1 MTTTEDRV
9 QAATA
14 DERYTETLKAIQA
27 LGTKGSGLA
36 MELDE
41 IVGERLGEC
50 RTDGVAEGMGGVVID
65 GNILLP
71 DSSLRG
77 FPVTVSIP
85 AATSKLNPGFD
96 DCRCSW
102 GRAAWEQEL
111 ESEARLNESRPK
123 GEWSVRGYSDM
134 QNGEILH
141 SYLLDLDGPQ
151 PLEAIENLL
160 THFHDSCTP
169 HDHGLETLV
178 AQHNWRDPVGMR
190 DLANAVDVI
199 WDDLLKL
206 EYLDEVVLGIRKPAF
221 SGGPGPTFL
230 GELRP
235 IILRAS

>member
-14 DERYTETLKAIQA
+14 DQRYTETLKAIQA

-36 MELDE
+36 MELDA
-41 IVGERLGEC
+41 IVGERLCESLEAGM
-50 RTDGVAEGMGGVVID
+50 AEAVS
-65 GNILLP
+65 P
-71 DSSLRG
+71 ASR
-77 FPVTVSIP
+77 VT
-85 AATSKLNPGFD
+85 NPGFD

-111 ESEARLNESRPK
+111 ESEVRLNESRPK

-141 SYLLDLDGPQ
+141 SYLLDLDGPH
-151 PLEAIENLL
+151 PLEAVDNLL
-160 THFHDSCTP
+160 THFHDSCVP
-169 HDHGLETLV
+169 HDYGFETLV
-178 AQHNWRDPVGMR
+178 AQHNWRDPVEMR
-190 DLANAVDVI
+190 SFANVLDVI
-199 WDDLLKL
+199 WDDMLKL
-206 EYLDEVVLGIRKPAF
+206 EYLVEVVLGIRKPAF